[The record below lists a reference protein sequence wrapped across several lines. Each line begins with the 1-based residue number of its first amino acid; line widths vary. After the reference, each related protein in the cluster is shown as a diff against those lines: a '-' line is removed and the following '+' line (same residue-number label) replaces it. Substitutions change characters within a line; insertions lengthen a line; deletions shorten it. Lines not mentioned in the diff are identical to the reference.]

1 MTMAMSN
8 NVDGSTNKTFITIP
22 GKNYVI
28 NICFLKY
35 DSRIDIFN
43 LFLKNQMNVHSF
55 YYYLDKK
62 LRIYQNRT

>member
-8 NVDGSTNKTFITIP
+8 NVDGSSNKIFITIP

-35 DSRIDIFN
+35 DSRIDILN
-43 LFLKNQMNVHSF
+43 LFSKNQMNVHSF
-55 YYYLDKK
+55 
-62 LRIYQNRT
+62 